1 MFAGHWD
8 GMVDTNWLAAR
19 FKAFISFSVLQ
30 APGREPVRSLPW
42 MLSFVRA
49 VRAEYTSGSVPTK
62 LLSFRRSV
70 SRVSSISVVTGKV
83 PVKLE

>member
-1 MFAGHWD
+1 
-8 GMVDTNWLAAR
+8 
-19 FKAFISFSVLQ
+19 
-30 APGREPVRSLPW
+30 